1 MTKERCEVVDRP
13 EEVDI
18 REGGRGEIGRR
29 AVGRLPIYHRA
40 VIPQFKLTQ
49 TIPHRD
55 KDNRSR
61 RLHSHQ
67 MIHFIAIRFG
77 ISGSDLMKNRIGV
90 NMTMKEAAR

>member
-1 MTKERCEVVDRP
+1 MNKERCEVVDRP

-40 VIPQFKLTQ
+40 VILQFRLIQ

-55 KDNRSR
+55 KGERSR
-61 RLHSHQ
+61 RLHSHR
-67 MIHFIAIRFG
+67 MIHFIGIRLD
-77 ISGSDLMKNRIGV
+77 ISESDLMKNKIGMSKM
-90 NMTMKEAAR
+90 MTEAAR